1 MSIRRTLILLFVC
14 LVSQPSVSLGQEAPR
29 SFSLGKLTSACE
41 LFENQL
47 RTASS
52 GPVTVEGAG
61 AGFCSGFIWAVA
73 GFSHFFSNS
82 PNNDCSK
89 GLGPNCRPVLGIC
102 LSGSMSDKQMGT
114 CSSPTLTAMLSNGM
128 KKHLRMFSRRC
139 RKPFLANRQRQPL
152 ISTSHQRAWI

>member
-52 GPVTVEGAG
+52 SPVTVEGAG

-102 LSGSMSDKQMGT
+102 LSGSVSDKQMVEVFLT
-114 CSSPTLTAMLSNGM
+114 YARSHTEQWHEEASPHVLKAMQEAFPC
-128 KKHLRMFSRRC
+128 K
-139 RKPFLANRQRQPL
+139 
-152 ISTSHQRAWI
+152 

>member
-14 LVSQPSVSLGQEAPR
+14 LVSQPTVSLGQEAPR

-47 RTASS
+47 RAASS

-73 GFSHFFSNS
+73 GFSHIVSNG
-82 PNNDCSK
+82 PKNDCSK

-102 LSGSMSDKQMGT
+102 VPGSMSDKQMVDVFLT
-114 CSSPTLTAMLSNGM
+114 YARSHAEQWHEEASPHVLKAMQEAFPC
-128 KKHLRMFSRRC
+128 K
-139 RKPFLANRQRQPL
+139 
-152 ISTSHQRAWI
+152 